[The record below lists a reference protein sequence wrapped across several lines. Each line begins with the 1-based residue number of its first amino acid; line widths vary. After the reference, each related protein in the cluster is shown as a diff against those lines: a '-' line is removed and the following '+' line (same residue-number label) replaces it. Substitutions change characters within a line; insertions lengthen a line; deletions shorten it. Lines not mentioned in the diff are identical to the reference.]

1 VSKLSDVG
9 AERAVL
15 AGIFRYGIDGY
26 TEVSDI
32 VSNSTFTIISNQ
44 IIYNCAEHAIKH
56 NPKLDLPVFLSSAH
70 ALGVSDQFKDKT
82 ELEYLRS
89 LNNYPIEMVNLRG
102 QAKKIKKL
110 EIARIYQDK
119 LKQAHNDI
127 GNING
132 TETIDEIV
140 SKAEKPIFEFARQFN
155 QGEDRPV
162 LIGESIEE
170 YVEYLTNNENRA
182 VGIPSGFDKYDD
194 AIGGGFRRKT
204 VALIGARPKC
214 GKSTLADNVAIH
226 VSHRLKIPVLMI
238 DTEMCVEDHQN
249 RLLAY
254 FSKIKIND
262 IERGRFASKKYEVEK
277 VRQSAKTI
285 AKLPYTYKNVAGKD
299 FDEILS
305 IIRRW
310 VYQEVGFDTNGRTN
324 DCLIVYDYF
333 KLMSQDALE
342 SMQEYQA
349 IGFQVSELHNFCI
362 ENDVPV
368 LAFVQLNRDGID
380 KDLTSSI
387 SQSDRLVWLCTNI
400 SIYKKK
406 TEEEIAEDGE
416 ENGNRKLIPLEARH
430 GGGMGEGNYINMLQ
444 RGEYAMITELR
455 TKADIQLTGTAS
467 TGFPVEESG
476 FESWNN
482 GACLDGLSEDRT
494 NQGTGDTGDM
504 SNIEFP
510 SN

>member
-1 VSKLSDVG
+1 MTKLADVG

-15 AGIFRYGIDGY
+15 AGLFRYGLDGH

-32 VSNSTFTIISNQ
+32 ISSNTFTIISNQ

-56 NPKLDLPVFLSSAH
+56 NPKFDIPVFLSSAH
-70 ALGVSDQFKDKT
+70 ALGVSDQFKEKT

-89 LNNYPIEMVNLRG
+89 LNNYPIELANLRG

-110 EIARIYQDK
+110 EIARIYQDR
-119 LKQAHNDI
+119 LKQAHSDI
-127 GNING
+127 GQING
-132 TETIDEIV
+132 TETVDEIV
-140 SKAEKPIFEFARQFN
+140 SKAERPIFDLSRQLA
-155 QGEDRPV
+155 QGEERPV
-162 LIGESIEE
+162 KIGESIDE
-170 YVEYLTNNENRA
+170 YVEYLLNNQNRA
-182 VGIPSGFDKYDD
+182 VGIPSGLDKYDD

-204 VALIGARPKC
+204 VSLIGARPKV

-254 FSKIKIND
+254 FSKINIQD
-262 IERGRFASKKYEVEK
+262 VERGRFASKKYEVEK
-277 VRQSAKTI
+277 VKKSAKI
-285 AKLPYTYKNVAGKD
+285 ISSMPYTYKNVAGKD
-299 FDEILS
+299 FSEILS
-305 IIRRW
+305 LIRRW
-310 VYQEVGFDTNGRTN
+310 VHQEVGFDENGRTN

-362 ENDVPV
+362 EADVPV

-406 TEEEIAEDGE
+406 TEEEMVEDGD

-430 GGGMGEGNYINMLQ
+430 GAGMSEGNYINILQ

-455 TKADIQLTGTAS
+455 TKADIQVTGTDS
-467 TGFPVEESG
+467 GFPVDDSP
-476 FESWNN
+476 FESWGNSQALN
-482 GACLDGLSEDRT
+482 ELPT
-494 NQGTGDTGDM
+494 NQSSSGIDNTGNR

-510 SN
+510 TD

>member
-1 VSKLSDVG
+1 MSKLADVG

-32 VSNSTFTIISNQ
+32 INNSTFTILSNQ

-70 ALGVSDQFKDKT
+70 ALGVSEQFKDKT

-127 GNING
+127 GNITG
-132 TETIDEIV
+132 TETVDEIV
-140 SKAEKPIFEFARQFN
+140 AKAEKPIFEFARQFN
-155 QGEDRPV
+155 QGEDRPI
-162 LIGESIEE
+162 LIGESIKE
-170 YVEYLTNNENRA
+170 YVEYLKANTNRA
-182 VGIPSGFDKYDD
+182 VGIPSGLDKYDD

-204 VALIGARPKC
+204 VSLIGARPGV
-214 GKSTLADNVAIH
+214 GKSVFADNIAIH
-226 VSHRLKIPVLMI
+226 VTKRLNIPVLMI
-238 DTEMCVEDHQN
+238 DTEMSTQDHQN

-262 IERGRFASKKYEVEK
+262 IERGRFAKNKYEVEK
-277 VRQSAKTI
+277 IDRAAEIISKI
-285 AKLPYTYKNVAGKD
+285 PYTYKNVAGKD

-310 VYQEVGFDTNGRTN
+310 IHQEVGHTDGVTN

-333 KLMSQDALE
+333 KLMNSNALE
-342 SMQEYQA
+342 DMQEYQA
-349 IGFQVSELHNFCI
+349 MGFQVSEMHNFCV
-362 ENDVPV
+362 EYDVPV
-368 LAFVQLNRDGID
+368 AAFVQLNRDGIE

-387 SQSDRLVWLCTNI
+387 SQSDRLVWLCTNVAL
-400 SIYKKK
+400 YKAK
-406 TEEEIAEDGE
+406 TEEEIAEDHE
-416 ENGNRKLIPLEARH
+416 ENGNRKLIILKSRH
-430 GGGMGEGNYINMLQ
+430 GVTMSEGNYINLLQ

-494 NQGTGDTGDM
+494 NQGTGNTGDK